1 MKPKS
6 LLHAFRNHTAS
17 GLFLLIPLVVTLVVL
32 RIALEFIMANV
43 APVLRTAYPNMPA
56 WLVLVCSAGLI
67 LLILFVAGLLASHVI
82 GQKLFDF
89 FEAILLRIPVLRVIY
104 SAARQVVDTL
114 QTTQK
119 RAFKAVVE
127 CDLPGIGA
135 TTLGFITSDLDDG
148 RCMVFVPTAPNPLS
162 GFIMIVKRDTLRIL
176 DIPVEDAF
184 KVVVSAGILA
194 PKVMGP
200 ERIDG
205 QAQGR

>member
-1 MKPKS
+1 MKPKT

-17 GLFLLIPLVVTLVVL
+17 GLFLLIPLVVTLVIL

-43 APVLRTAYPNMPA
+43 APILRAAHPNMPA
-56 WLVLVCSAGLI
+56 WLVLVCSATI
-67 LLILFVAGLLASHVI
+67 ILFILFLAGLLASHVI
-82 GQKLFDF
+82 GQKVFDF
-89 FEAILLRIPVLRVIY
+89 FEDVLLRIPVLRVVY

-127 CDLPGIGA
+127 CDLPGLGA
-135 TTLGFITSDLDDG
+135 KTLGFITADLPGPGG

-162 GFIMIVKRDTLRIL
+162 GFILIVKRDSLTIL
-176 DIPVEDAF
+176 NIPVEDAF

-194 PKVMGP
+194 PKVMLP
-200 ERIDG
+200 D
-205 QAQGR
+205 AD

>member
-6 LLHAFRNHTAS
+6 LFHAFRNHTAS
-17 GLFLLIPLVVTLVVL
+17 GLFLLIPLVVTLIVL

-56 WLVLVCSAGLI
+56 WLVLVCSATLI
-67 LLILFVAGLLASHVI
+67 LLILFLAGLTAGHVI
-82 GQKLFDF
+82 GQKVFDF
-89 FEAILLRIPVLRVIY
+89 FEEILLRIPVLRVVY

-135 TTLGFITSDLDDG
+135 TTLGFITADLPGDDG

-162 GFIMIVKRDTLRIL
+162 GFIMIVKRDSLRIL

-194 PKVMGP
+194 PKVLRP
-200 ERIDG
+200 D
-205 QAQGR
+205 AD